1 MLEEKKNILRMLLKG
16 LRIMK
21 DKTITENILESI
33 DRIIQLDIDCT
44 LIDKIEEFEAIRI
57 IEEV

>member
-1 MLEEKKNILRMLLKG
+1 MLEENKNILRMLLKG

>member
-1 MLEEKKNILRMLLKG
+1 MLEENKNILRMLLKG

-44 LIDKIEEFEAIRI
+44 LIDKIEELEAIRI